1 MNVEINTA
9 FSFIDVFIILV
20 LIWAIYKGFKRGPI
34 VHALSLLVIVL
45 AIAVFGAVANSIA
58 DYIKDRATVSME
70 NLHHYIFII
79 LFLASVWLSNLIADK
94 IEKSVGAKPKG
105 IINIALGIIAS
116 SLKYLYLLSIFL
128 LYFAQVDS
136 SFDIL
141 SSTEK
146 RETRLYKTVKN
157 IAPATI
163 KTVNFL
169 KD

>member
-20 LIWAIYKGFKRGPI
+20 LIWAIYKGYKRGPI

-45 AIAVFGAVANSIA
+45 GIAVFGAVSNSIA
-58 DYIKDRATVSME
+58 EYIKDRATISLE

-79 LFLASVWLSNLIADK
+79 LFIASVWLSNLIGDK
-94 IEKSVGAKPKG
+94 IEKSNGEKPKG
-105 IINIALGIIAS
+105 ILNIILGIIAS
-116 SLKYLYLLSIFL
+116 SIKYLYLLSIFL
-128 LYFAQVDS
+128 LYFSQVDK

-146 RETRLYKTVKN
+146 RETKFYKAVKN

-163 KTVNFL
+163 KTISYL

>member
-1 MNVEINTA
+1 MNVDINTA
-9 FSFIDVFIILV
+9 FSFIDVFIVLV
-20 LIWAIYKGFKRGPI
+20 LIWAIYKGYKRGPI

-45 AIAVFGAVANSIA
+45 AIAVFGAVSNSIA
-58 DYIKDRATVSME
+58 EYIKDRATVSME

-79 LFLASVWLSNLIADK
+79 LFLASVWLSNLIGDK

-105 IINIALGIIAS
+105 ILNIVLGIIAS

-128 LYFAQVDS
+128 LYFAQADS
-136 SFDIL
+136 SFNIL
-141 SSTEK
+141 SYTEK
-146 RETRLYKTVKN
+146 RETKLYKAVKN
-157 IAPATI
+157 IAPSTI